1 MCASRVEIARAR
13 ADLRSRCY
21 CPGGIMSVIVE
32 IRAAEGGLDAKDL
45 VNEQFAVYTHRASR
59 HGL

>member
-1 MCASRVEIARAR
+1 
-13 ADLRSRCY
+13 
-21 CPGGIMSVIVE
+21 MSLIVE

-45 VNEQFAVYTHRASR
+45 VTEQFGVYARRAAR